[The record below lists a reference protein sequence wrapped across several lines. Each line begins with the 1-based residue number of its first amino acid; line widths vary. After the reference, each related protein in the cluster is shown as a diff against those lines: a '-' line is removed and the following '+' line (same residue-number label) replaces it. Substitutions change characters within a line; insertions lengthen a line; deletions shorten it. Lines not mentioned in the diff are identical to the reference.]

1 MLLSREAKQSG
12 ERTNANISW
21 DVPWGTHICFFY
33 KTKEDL
39 LDILVPYFRTGLEN
53 NEFCMWIASALL
65 NEKEVKEALMD
76 AMPDF
81 DRHLQDKHIQI
92 VPPSQLYL
100 KDDVFSLQRVFN
112 AWIDKLNQA
121 LASGFK
127 GMRVASDGSWF
138 KRKDWAALAK
148 YEEQVNR
155 TIGKYRMVAVCGY
168 CVDKCGSSEIIDV
181 VSNHGSALIR
191 RQGKWKIIESTQHEI
206 TKEALRNSER
216 EYHILY
222 ENLKEVV
229 YRANVDT
236 LKATYVNNAVEKVY
250 GYSQDEWLKAPNL
263 WENIIYRE
271 DKEKIIAKFM
281 KAREKHEDGVLKY
294 RIVRKDNAIRWIED
308 RYGWEKDDKGN
319 MLSLHGALCDVT
331 EQKRTE
337 EMLRASE
344 KIAAKGQLAAQ
355 IAHEINNPLGSIKNS
370 FLLIKDAIAEDHP
383 YYRYVGL
390 INKEIQRLSD
400 IIRQMFDLYLPNV
413 ATVKKFL
420 IKDVLIE
427 IAKLAEVDCYG
438 HNVVIS
444 INSCENDSFVK
455 LPEAPL
461 RQALINIV
469 KNAVEASPAGAEVK
483 ITATVTVDALRLTV
497 SDSGYGIPEQVQSK
511 IFDPFFTSKCDQTS
525 RGLGLGLS
533 VTKEIVE
540 GMGGTISFE
549 SKTGQGTVFSIVIPI
564 DRGRKGGQND
574 SIGANF
580 DS

>member
-12 ERTNANISW
+12 KRTNADISW

-65 NEKEVKEALMD
+65 SEKEAKEALMD
-76 AMPDF
+76 EISDF
-81 DRHLQDKHIQI
+81 DKHLQDKHIQI
-92 VPPSQLYL
+92 IPPSQWYL
-100 KDDVFSLQRVFN
+100 KDDVFSLQRVLN

-127 GMRVASDGSWF
+127 GMRVAGDGSWF
-138 KRKDWAALAK
+138 KRKDWAALTK

-155 TIGKYRMVAVCGY
+155 TIGKYRMVAVCSY
-168 CVDKCGSSEIIDV
+168 CVDKCGSSEIVDV

-191 RQGKWKIIESTQHEI
+191 QQGKWNIIESTQQEI

-216 EYHILY
+216 KYHSLC

-229 YRANVDT
+229 YQSNVDT
-236 LKATYVNNAVEKVY
+236 LKATYVNNAIEKVY
-250 GYSQDEWLKAPNL
+250 GYSQDEWLKDPNS
-263 WENIIYRE
+263 WENTICPE

-281 KAREKHEDGVLKY
+281 EAREKHEDGVLKY
-294 RIVRKDNAIRWIED
+294 RIVRKDNTIRWIED

-319 MLSLHGALCDVT
+319 MLSLHGALYDVT

-370 FLLIKDAIAEDHP
+370 FLLIKDAITEDHP
-383 YYRYVGL
+383 YHRYVGL

-483 ITATVTVDALRLTV
+483 ITAKVTEDALRLEV

-511 IFDPFFTSKCDQTS
+511 IFEPFFTSKCGQTS

-540 GMGGTISFE
+540 RMGGTISFE

-564 DRGRKGGQND
+564 DRGRKGGQNG

>member
-12 ERTNANISW
+12 KRTNADISW

-65 NEKEVKEALMD
+65 SEKEAKEALMD
-76 AMPDF
+76 EISDF
-81 DRHLQDKHIQI
+81 DKHLQDKHIQI
-92 VPPSQLYL
+92 IPPSQWYL
-100 KDDVFSLQRVFN
+100 KDDVFSPQRVLN
-112 AWIDKLNQA
+112 ALIDKLNQA
-121 LASGFK
+121 LASGFE
-127 GMRVASDGSWF
+127 GMRVAGDGSWF
-138 KRKDWAALAK
+138 KRKDWAALVK

-155 TIGKYRMVAVCGY
+155 TIGKYKMVAVCSY
-168 CVDKCGSSEIIDV
+168 CVDKCGSSEIVDV

-191 RQGKWKIIESTQHEI
+191 GQGKWNIIESTQQEI

-216 EYHILY
+216 KYHSLC

-229 YRANVDT
+229 YQSNIDT
-236 LKATYVNNAVEKVY
+236 LKATYVNNAIEKVY
-250 GYSQDEWLKAPNL
+250 GYSQDEWLKDPNS
-263 WENIIYRE
+263 WENTICPE
-271 DKEKIIAKFM
+271 DKENIIAKFM
-281 KAREKHEDGVLKY
+281 EAREKHEDGVLKY
-294 RIVRKDNAIRWIED
+294 RIVRKDNAIRWIEE

-319 MLSLHGALCDVT
+319 LLSLHGVLYDVT
-331 EQKRTE
+331 EQKRMQ

-344 KIAAKGQLAAQ
+344 KMAAKGQLAAQ
-355 IAHEINNPLGSIKNS
+355 IAHEINNPLAGIKNL

-383 YYRYVGL
+383 YHRYVGL

-400 IIRQMFDLYLPNV
+400 IIRQMFDLYRPNEV
-413 ATVKKFL
+413 TVKKFL
-420 IKDVLIE
+420 IKDVLFE
-427 IAKLAEVDCYG
+427 IAKLAEVDCYR

-444 INSCENDSFVK
+444 INSCENDSFVQ

-461 RQALINIV
+461 RQALFNIV

-497 SDSGYGIPEQVQSK
+497 SDSGYGIPEQAQSK
-511 IFDPFFTSKCDQTS
+511 IFEPFFTSKCGQTS

-549 SKTGQGTVFSIVIPI
+549 SKTGQGTVFSIIIPI
-564 DRGRKGGQND
+564 DRGRKVRQNGP
-574 SIGANF
+574 IGANF